1 MDTAKTNSQLFWENE
16 VTRLYALQDEL
27 NLKILKYKPVLEEEI
42 KGKVIESTLYFRAD
56 WNDDASIRVL
66 IFTDKT
72 AAFIANGRFFTPHA
86 YSDGYITEYFNGLE
100 KNHLLVDN
108 YEEIAEQLQK
118 TGKNFTAAIKKS
130 DTAPH
135 LANLLKQAQELAS
148 LLNQAQE
155 LALGIP
161 YGVTVTYK

>member
-1 MDTAKTNSQLFWENE
+1 MTFGINGLTSKTIKTMGTVKTKSHFWENE
-16 VTRLYALQDEL
+16 VIRLYALQDEL

-42 KGKVIESTLYFRAD
+42 KGKVIESTFYFWAG
-56 WNDDASIRVL
+56 WNDAARVRVL

-86 YSDGYITEYFNGLE
+86 YSDGYITEYFDGLE

-118 TGKNFTAAIKKS
+118 TGKDFTAAIKKR
-130 DTAPH
+130 DAAFR
-135 LANLLKQAQELAS
+135 LASLLEQAQELAEK
-148 LLNQAQE
+148 LQ
-155 LALGIP
+155 
-161 YGVTVTYK
+161 

>member
-1 MDTAKTNSQLFWENE
+1 MSTENAKTQNQFWADE

-42 KGKVIESTLYFRAD
+42 KGKVIESTLYFRAG
-56 WNDDASIRVL
+56 WNDDPSVKVL

-86 YSDGYITEYFNGLE
+86 YSDGYITEYFDGLE

-118 TGKNFTAAIKKS
+118 TGKDFTAAIKKR
-130 DTAPH
+130 DAAFR
-135 LANLLKQAQELAS
+135 LAHLLKDAQKLADII
-148 LLNQAQE
+148 Q
-155 LALGIP
+155 
-161 YGVTVTYK
+161 

>member
-1 MDTAKTNSQLFWENE
+1 MDTAKTNNQFWENE

-42 KGKVIESTLYFRAD
+42 KGKVIESTLYFRAG
-56 WNDDASIRVL
+56 WVKVL

-72 AAFIANGRFFTPHA
+72 AEFIANGRFFTPHA
-86 YSDGYITEYFNGLE
+86 YSDGYITEYFDGLE

-118 TGKNFTAAIKKS
+118 TGKDFTAAIKKR
-130 DTAPH
+130 DAAFR
-135 LANLLKQAQELAS
+135 LASLLKQAQELAEK
-148 LLNQAQE
+148 LQ
-155 LALGIP
+155 
-161 YGVTVTYK
+161 

>member
-1 MDTAKTNSQLFWENE
+1 MDTAKTKSQFWENE

-42 KGKVIESTLYFRAD
+42 KGKVIEGTLYF
-56 WNDDASIRVL
+56 WTCCNDDATIRVL

-86 YSDGYITEYFNGLE
+86 YSDGYITEYFYGLE

-108 YEEIAEQLQK
+108 YEEIAEQLRK
-118 TGKNFTAAIKKS
+118 VGKDFTAAIEKRDAAS
-130 DTAPH
+130 H
-135 LANLLKQAQELAS
+135 LARLLEQAQELAEK
-148 LLNQAQE
+148 LQ
-155 LALGIP
+155 
-161 YGVTVTYK
+161 

>member
-1 MDTAKTNSQLFWENE
+1 MITENEKTQNQFWENE
-16 VTRLYALQDEL
+16 VIRLYALQDEL
-27 NLKILKYKPVLEEEI
+27 NLKILKYKPVLEEES
-42 KGKVIESTLYFRAD
+42 KGKVIESTLYFQAG
-56 WNDDASIRVL
+56 WNDDASVKVL

-118 TGKNFTAAIKKS
+118 TGKDFTAAIEKR
-130 DTAPH
+130 DAAFH

-148 LLNQAQE
+148 LLKQAQE
-155 LALGIP
+155 LAEKLQ
-161 YGVTVTYK
+161 

>member
-1 MDTAKTNSQLFWENE
+1 MDTAKTNRQFWEDE

-42 KGKVIESTLYFRAD
+42 KGKVIENTLYFWTD
-56 WNDDASIRVL
+56 WNNDARVRVL

-72 AAFIANGRFFTPHA
+72 AAYLADGNFFTPYA
-86 YSDGYITEYFNGLE
+86 YSDGCITEYFNGLE

-118 TGKNFTAAIKKS
+118 TGKDYTAAIEKR
-130 DTAPH
+130 DAAFH
-135 LANLLKQAQELAS
+135 LARLLRQAQELAEK
-148 LLNQAQE
+148 LQ
-155 LALGIP
+155 
-161 YGVTVTYK
+161 